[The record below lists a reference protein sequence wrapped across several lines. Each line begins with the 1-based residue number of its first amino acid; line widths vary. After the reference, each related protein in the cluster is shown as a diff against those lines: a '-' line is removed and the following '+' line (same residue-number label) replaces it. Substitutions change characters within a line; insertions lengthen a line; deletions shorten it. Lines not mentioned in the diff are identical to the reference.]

1 MATKVIM
8 VRECF
13 AALFRAFKLSSFIRK
28 CYFPHRHRLPSLSL
42 RLHQPLTTSSS
53 RRSSLPTPPVHAVA
67 AFHVGIRSY
76 PNIQYCPCP
85 LLYAGVTDT
94 KKYRKLHA
102 AMVTSS
108 PVTQIAHQV
117 LVKMPTSFEAFA
129 VEFIMEQDGV
139 KVTDLPSD
147 VLRRIMTS
155 LAVSDE
161 GASSFAKAISV

>member
-85 LLYAGVTDT
+85 LLCESIDFESLHAGVTDT

-117 LVKMPTSFEAFA
+117 LVKMPT
-129 VEFIMEQDGV
+129 
-139 KVTDLPSD
+139 
-147 VLRRIMTS
+147 R
-155 LAVSDE
+155 
-161 GASSFAKAISV
+161 

>member
-1 MATKVIM
+1 MEGGHQGCNSDDGLQDNFNSAIIPNLALKPPSEFHRNVTMATKVIM

-28 CYFPHRHRLPSLSL
+28 CYFPHRHQLPSLSL

-85 LLYAGVTDT
+85 LLCESID
-94 KKYRKLHA
+94 
-102 AMVTSS
+102 
-108 PVTQIAHQV
+108 
-117 LVKMPTSFEAFA
+117 FE
-129 VEFIMEQDGV
+129 
-139 KVTDLPSD
+139 S
-147 VLRRIMTS
+147 LRNNLKSIRP
-155 LAVSDE
+155 
-161 GASSFAKAISV
+161 